1 MDDFINLINDSCFP
15 IACVAVLGWYAN
27 KTTDKLFTLTEKVTN
42 ALTESSNKMKD
53 ITEAIKELLKE
64 KEI

>member
-1 MDDFINLINDSCFP
+1 MENFINLINDSCFP

-42 ALTESSNKMKD
+42 ALTETSNKMKELTD
-53 ITEAIKELLKE
+53 TIKELLKE